1 MSVKEGIDPDKFH
14 RKLEG
19 ISTAIAWMRYLG
31 PDCWLFKVD
40 IRSAYR
46 HCSIRLLDQLFHV
59 FCWHNEYYVD
69 HNLSFGFCTAPAIW
83 NRFANLICWI
93 ANQRLD
99 PSTAKIAHYVDKFY
113 GIVRGSQVVAD
124 SVFFGFLTLLSFLG
138 VLILDEKLIH
148 PTKAMTLVGF
158 NLNSTSI
165 FVKIPPEHIASF
177 VNELEAWLGKDRC
190 FLNELQSL
198 VGWMIWC
205 GQVIPH
211 ACTFTQH
218 SISHLHPTRKGG
230 CIWHVSL
237 EMKQEFL
244 WWICAVQ
251 YWPGLDIFADRLW
264 YEPSLS
270 HFYTDLTLWAGGATF
285 LDYLTFIPWPLHLG
299 TSIQAL
305 ELATI
310 LVALYTFAPMMKGS
324 RLICFTDNNANV
336 KALEKG
342 ASENTVVHA
351 IIQEIYWAHLQL
363 QTQVRLV
370 FIPGRTNIIADKI
383 SRCTS
388 AAEAALA
395 FPHLQF
401 LEPSRPQISVTNIYS
416 AAFLLLT
423 LHFALHSSSMAAEER
438 SISVHNILSRF
449 DIGCLIAECHLH
461 SIPHV
466 PCSTIVSARLTSL
479 LWRDMQSL
487 THVKYLSALLSYKAV
502 VNQEGLGPTNLMLP
516 LPCEGLWSFI
526 SSYSC
531 THDFPAL
538 LQALSGLAFWC
549 KGIWNSLAWA
559 GVYCYSPLA
568 CSCSGRTMKEAI
580 STGPSNFFHFFARHQ
595 GLYISEQPFSC
606 PVLDN
611 LHHGLSWAFSF
622 GRIDNHKCKM
632 WPQSHCPL
640 SLSSNRTAEWW
651 LKIPECFNSLCKTQQ
666 PNDSLNCHPSH
677 NGWQHMPS
685 LSLEKLCSSCS
696 TPWAICFNKFCWSV
710 TNSWLVLAQ
719 PFCVSAWVGPHRAQ
733 FQVRWCNVFDWTRH
747 STSHHAAQGLLDRWL
762 MAALPT

>member
-1 MSVKEGIDPDKFH
+1 MTWHTSGHTPQQPLFHESQPLTDFYTPPCLLSGLATEDTKLLPYVYTQSEKVILSSIDPQFFYVGPTPVRLSNLWDLLTDHSNPGYVAYMLQGFSEEFSYNFKGPFESLELENLHLVNLAPHKIDENIGEELQLQHLSGPFSVLPNPLAGVSPIGQVPKKGSSKVWTIFHLSVAPPGHMSVKEGIDPDKFH

-401 LEPSRPQISVTNIYS
+401 LESQS
-416 AAFLLLT
+416 AQ
-423 LHFALHSSSMAAEER
+423 
-438 SISVHNILSRF
+438 
-449 DIGCLIAECHLH
+449 
-461 SIPHV
+461 
-466 PCSTIVSARLTSL
+466 
-479 LWRDMQSL
+479 QS
-487 THVKYLSALLSYKAV
+487 
-502 VNQEGLGPTNLMLP
+502 
-516 LPCEGLWSFI
+516 
-526 SSYSC
+526 
-531 THDFPAL
+531 
-538 LQALSGLAFWC
+538 
-549 KGIWNSLAWA
+549 
-559 GVYCYSPLA
+559 
-568 CSCSGRTMKEAI
+568 
-580 STGPSNFFHFFARHQ
+580 
-595 GLYISEQPFSC
+595 
-606 PVLDN
+606 
-611 LHHGLSWAFSF
+611 
-622 GRIDNHKCKM
+622 
-632 WPQSHCPL
+632 
-640 SLSSNRTAEWW
+640 
-651 LKIPECFNSLCKTQQ
+651 
-666 PNDSLNCHPSH
+666 
-677 NGWQHMPS
+677 
-685 LSLEKLCSSCS
+685 
-696 TPWAICFNKFCWSV
+696 
-710 TNSWLVLAQ
+710 
-719 PFCVSAWVGPHRAQ
+719 
-733 FQVRWCNVFDWTRH
+733 
-747 STSHHAAQGLLDRWL
+747 
-762 MAALPT
+762 